1 MKVMISSLLGIGN
14 QGSLTE
20 TSFVFLESKTLSM
33 NLLAPWSDQLER
45 DERQQREVEVKD
57 DSLAYRCRGVLSGDR
72 CCTYQ
77 EPLDER

>member
-20 TSFVFLESKTLSM
+20 TSFVFLESRTLSM
-33 NLLAPWSDQLER
+33 NLLAPWS
-45 DERQQREVEVKD
+45 